1 MKGCNSY
8 SSRTQL
14 KQAFPF
20 FSTSL
25 VACSGLSNIKQ
36 TNLSDIVVTG
46 KAIKGPL
53 ASATV
58 FTDYD
63 YDDDGLF
70 LGVFPSVLLVTFYII
85 LIN

>member
-8 SSRTQL
+8 SSRAQL

-25 VACSGLSNIKQ
+25 VACGGLSNIKQ

-53 ASATV
+53 ANATV
-58 FTDYD
+58 FADY
-63 YDDDGLF
+63 DDGLF
-70 LGVFPSVLLVTFYII
+70 LGVFPSILLVTFYII